1 MPRRLTQNCKWRKL
15 PAGLFAMR
23 GHWISLSIPRRLVAD
38 LMYFSADVPLICA
51 QREMRLDGAAAARRA
66 GPQRTPWPAIFV
78 KAYALVAAEF
88 PELRRAYVRLPWP
101 HLYEYPASV
110 ASVAVERAFG
120 SELGVCFAPISNP
133 AALTLEEIGR
143 SIRAAKQSEF
153 EQSRT
158 FQRLTGVAR
167 FPTLLRRALWWI
179 ALNIGR
185 YRANYFGTFALS
197 TVSSLGAD
205 LLEPRSPLTT
215 LLTYGVMSDEGRVTV
230 RVIFDHRVLDGATAA
245 RALKRL
251 EETLQGPIAAELRG
265 LSANGLPH
273 LPRVS
278 ETPSVIA
285 EHPLPA

>member
-1 MPRRLTQNCKWRKL
+1 M
-15 PAGLFAMR
+15 AEAVGGAVAMR
-23 GHWISLSIPRRLVAD
+23 GRWISLSIPRRLAAD
-38 LMYFSADVPLICA
+38 LMYLSADVPLICA
-51 QREMRLDGAAAARRA
+51 QREMRLDGVAAVRRA
-66 GPQRTPWPAIFV
+66 GSARTPWPAVFV

-110 ASVAVERAFG
+110 ATVAVERAFG
-120 SELGVCFAPISNP
+120 SELGVCFAQISNP

-143 SIRAAKQSEF
+143 VIRATKQLEF
-153 EQSRT
+153 EQTRT
-158 FQRLTGVAR
+158 FQRLIWVAR
-167 FPTLLRRALWWI
+167 FPKPIRRALWWI

-185 YRANYFGTFALS
+185 HRANYFGTFGLS

-215 LLTYGVMSDEGRVTV
+215 LITYGVMSDDGRVTV

-251 EETLQGPIAAELRG
+251 EETLHGPIANELRA
-265 LSANGLPH
+265 LATSVPS
-273 LPRVS
+273 LPRVAR
-278 ETPSVIA
+278 TPSMVA